1 MRIACTKALSEIAQD
16 DPRIMLLTADL
27 GFMVL
32 EEFADAHPKRFFNVG
47 VAEAN
52 MIGLATGL
60 AASGYV
66 PFVYSIATFASMRGY
81 EQIRNGPI
89 LHNLPVRIIGVGGGF
104 EYGHAGITH
113 HALEDLAITR
123 VQPGLTVIAPADHAQ
138 ASKAIRATYDL
149 PGPIYYRIGKRED
162 YTLPGLNGRFTLGRA
177 ETIREGSDV
186 LILAL
191 GSIAA
196 EAAGAADRL
205 SREGIQAN
213 LSIISSLRPAAVE
226 DIHQMLKRFPLA
238 ITVEEHYVDGGLGSL
253 VAEIAAERGTCCR
266 VVRCGVKTLPA
277 TVCGGEAC
285 LREANG
291 LSASGISARVISAL
305 KELGR

>member
-1 MRIACTKALSEIAQD
+1 MRIACTKALSEIARD
-16 DPRIMLLTADL
+16 DPRILLLTADL

-32 EEFADAHPKRFFNVG
+32 EEFSDAHPKRFFNVG

-81 EQIRNGPI
+81 EQIRNGPV

-113 HALEDLAITR
+113 HALEDLAIAR
-123 VQPGLTVIAPADHAQ
+123 VQPGLTVIAPADHVQ
-138 ASKAIRATYDL
+138 ASRAIRATYDL

-177 ETIREGSDV
+177 ETVREGSDV

-196 EAAGAADRL
+196 EAAAAAEKL
-205 SREGIQAN
+205 SRQGIQAN
-213 LSIISSLRPAAVE
+213 LSIVSSLRPAAVE
-226 DIHQMLKRFPLA
+226 DIHQRLKRFPLA

-253 VAEIAAERGTCCR
+253 VAEIAAERGSCCR
-266 VVRCGVKTLPA
+266 VVRCGVKSLST

-285 LREANG
+285 LREAHG
-291 LSASGISARVISAL
+291 LSAAGISARVINAL

>member
-1 MRIACTKALSEIAQD
+1 MRLACTRALTEIARS
-16 DPRIMLLTADL
+16 DPRILLLTADL

-32 EEFADAHPKRFFNVG
+32 EEFTEAHPTRFFNVG

-52 MIGLATGL
+52 MVGIATGL

-113 HALEDLAITR
+113 HALEDLAIAR
-123 VQPGLTVIAPADHAQ
+123 VQPGLKVVAPADHEQ
-138 ASKAIRATYDL
+138 ACAAIRATYDL
-149 PGPIYYRIGKRED
+149 QGPIYYRIGKRED

-177 ETIREGSDV
+177 ETISDGSDV

-196 EAAGAADRL
+196 EAVKAVDNLA
-205 SREGIQAN
+205 REGIRAN
-213 LSIISSLRPAAVE
+213 LSIISSLRPAPAE
-226 DIHQMLKRFPLA
+226 DIREMLSRFPLA
-238 ITVEEHYVDGGLGSL
+238 VTVEEHYVDGGLGSL
-253 VAEIAAERGTCCR
+253 VAEIAAESGTCCR
-266 VVRCGVKTLPA
+266 VVRCGVRALPSA
-277 TVCGGEAC
+277 ACGGEAC

-291 LSASGISARVISAL
+291 LSAHGISASVKSAL
-305 KELGR
+305 KELAE